1 MIVLAQAGTEVS
13 AVCGDQPSLVCERV
27 YEWSGSRVL
36 AELATWFIERGLTV
50 LLILLA
56 GWLVSRVVKRA
67 IEHFREK
74 IDRPSLRD
82 VGRDPLVSQEAEEL
96 RAKARADTLVTVFRS
111 VALIIIWVFTGLLAL
126 GQLGINLAPLIA
138 GAGIAGIAI
147 AWGSKSA
154 IEDFLSGLFMMIEDT
169 YSVGDDIDFGK
180 GRGTVEKVS
189 LRSTS
194 IRTRQGVVWTVP
206 NGKIAHIANFSQLWA
221 RAQVDIEV
229 SYNCLYAKLWAR
241 AQVDIEVSYNCDLRQ
256 AMEVIRQA
264 GQEMW
269 EDPEWGDDELSEP
282 PQVKGVQS
290 LGESGIFIRV
300 RAKTRSSVQ
309 WRTERELR
317 LRIKEALD
325 AAGIEMPFPH
335 RTLIVQHGE
344 DGGIT

>member
-1 MIVLAQAGTEVS
+1 MIVLSQASTRPS
-13 AVCGDQPSLVCERV
+13 AVCGEQPTFVCERV
-27 YEWSGSRVL
+27 YEWSDSRLL
-36 AELATWFIERGLTV
+36 AELATWFVERGLTV
-50 LLILLA
+50 LLILLV

-96 RAKARADTLVTVFRS
+96 RAKARADTLATVFRS
-111 VALIIIWVFTGLLAL
+111 VALILIWVFTGLLAL

-138 GAGIAGIAI
+138 GAGIAGVAI
-147 AWGSKSA
+147 GFGSKAA

-206 NGKIAHIANFSQLWA
+206 NGRIDFVANFSQLWA
-221 RAQVDIEV
+221 RAQIDVEV
-229 SYNCLYAKLWAR
+229 SY
-241 AQVDIEVSYNCDLRQ
+241 DCDLRQ

-269 EDPEWGDDELSEP
+269 EDPEWGGDELSEP
-282 PQVKGVQS
+282 PQVKGVQR

-325 AAGIEMPFPH
+325 AAGIEMPYPH
-335 RTLIVQHGE
+335 RTLIVRQGE
-344 DGGIT
+344 EGAEIKGTATLRG

>member
-1 MIVLAQAGTEVS
+1 MIVLAQTGTGAP
-13 AVCGDQPSLVCERV
+13 AVCGDQPSIVCQRV
-27 YEWSGSRVL
+27 YEWSGSGLL
-36 AELATWFIERGLTV
+36 AGLSAWFVERGLTV
-50 LLILLA
+50 LLILA
-56 GWLVSRVVKRA
+56 VGWLVSRLVRRA
-67 IEHFREK
+67 IEHFRDR

-96 RAKARADTLVTVFRS
+96 RAKARADTLATVLRS
-111 VALIIIWVFTGLLAL
+111 VAMIAIWSFTGLLAL
-126 GQLGINLAPLIA
+126 GQLGINLGPLIA
-138 GAGIAGIAI
+138 GAGIVGVAI
-147 AWGSKSA
+147 GFGSQE
-154 IEDFLSGLFMMIEDT
+154 IVRDFLSGLFMMMEDT

-180 GRGTVEKVS
+180 GRGTVERVS

-194 IRTRQGVVWTVP
+194 IRTRQGVVWTIP
-206 NGKIAHIANFSQLWA
+206 NGKIAHLANFSQLWA

-229 SYNCLYAKLWAR
+229 SY
-241 AQVDIEVSYNCDLRQ
+241 DCDLRQ
-256 AMEVIRQA
+256 AMQVIRQA

-282 PQVKGVQS
+282 PQVKGVQA

-300 RAKTRSSVQ
+300 RAKTRPSVQ

-335 RTLIVQHGE
+335 RTLIVRHE
-344 DGGIT
+344 DTEVI

>member
-1 MIVLAQAGTEVS
+1 MIVLSQASTRPS
-13 AVCGDQPSLVCERV
+13 AVCGEQPTFVCERV
-27 YEWSGSRVL
+27 YEWSDSRLL
-36 AELATWFIERGLTV
+36 AELATWFVERGLTV
-50 LLILLA
+50 LLILLV

-96 RAKARADTLVTVFRS
+96 RAKARADTLATVFRS
-111 VALIIIWVFTGLLAL
+111 VALILIWVFTGLLAL

-138 GAGIAGIAI
+138 GAGIAGVAI
-147 AWGSKSA
+147 GFGSKAA

-206 NGKIAHIANFSQLWA
+206 NGRVDFVANFSQLWA
-221 RAQVDIEV
+221 RAQIDVEV
-229 SYNCLYAKLWAR
+229 SY
-241 AQVDIEVSYNCDLRQ
+241 DCDLRQ

-269 EDPEWGDDELSEP
+269 EDPEWGGDELSEL
-282 PQVKGVQS
+282 PQVKGVQR

-325 AAGIEMPFPH
+325 AAGIEMPYPH
-335 RTLIVQHGE
+335 RTLIVRRGE
-344 DGGIT
+344 DAEVI

>member
-1 MIVLAQAGTEVS
+1 MIFLSQASTEPS
-13 AVCGDQPSLVCERV
+13 AVCGEQSSFVCDKV
-27 YEWSGSRVL
+27 YEWSNSRVL
-36 AELATWFIERGLTV
+36 AELAAWFVERGLAV
-50 LLILLA
+50 LLILMG
-56 GWLVSRVVKRA
+56 GWLVSRIVKRA
-67 IEHFREK
+67 IAHFKER

-82 VGRDPLVSQEAEEL
+82 VGRDPAVSEEAETL
-96 RAKARADTLVTVFRS
+96 RAKARAETLAGVLRS
-111 VALIIIWVFTGLLAL
+111 VALIVIWGFTALLAL
-126 GQLGINLAPLIA
+126 GQLDINLGPLIA
-138 GAGIAGIAI
+138 GAGIVGVAI
-147 AWGSKSA
+147 GFGAQSVVR
-154 IEDFLSGLFMMIEDT
+154 DFLSGVFMMIEDI

-180 GRGTVEKVS
+180 GRGTVEKVT

-194 IRTRQGVVWTVP
+194 IRNRQGVVWNVP
-206 NGKIAHIANFSQLWA
+206 NGKIDFVANYSQLWA
-221 RAQVDIEV
+221 RAQIDVEV
-229 SYNCLYAKLWAR
+229 SY
-241 AQVDIEVSYNCDLRQ
+241 DCDLRQ

-269 EDPEWGDDELSEP
+269 EDPEWGGDELSEP

-335 RTLIVQHGE
+335 RTLIVQHGK

>member
-1 MIVLAQAGTEVS
+1 MIVLSQASTRPS
-13 AVCGDQPSLVCERV
+13 AVCGEQPTFVCERV
-27 YEWSGSRVL
+27 YEWSDSRLL
-36 AELATWFIERGLTV
+36 AELATWFVERGLTV
-50 LLILLA
+50 LLILLV

-96 RAKARADTLVTVFRS
+96 RAKARADTLATVFRS
-111 VALIIIWVFTGLLAL
+111 VALILIWVFTGLLAL

-138 GAGIAGIAI
+138 GAGIAGVAI
-147 AWGSKSA
+147 GFGSKAA

-206 NGKIAHIANFSQLWA
+206 NGRIDFVANFSQLWA
-221 RAQVDIEV
+221 RAQIDVEV
-229 SYNCLYAKLWAR
+229 SY
-241 AQVDIEVSYNCDLRQ
+241 DCDLRQ

-269 EDPEWGDDELSEP
+269 EDSEWGGDELSEP
-282 PQVKGVQS
+282 PQVKGVQR

-335 RTLIVQHGE
+335 RTLIVRRGE
-344 DGGIT
+344 DAEVI

>member
-229 SYNCLYAKLWAR
+229 SYNC
-241 AQVDIEVSYNCDLRQ
+241 DLRQ

>member
-229 SYNCLYAKLWAR
+229 SYNC
-241 AQVDIEVSYNCDLRQ
+241 DLRQ

-344 DGGIT
+344 DSGIT

>member
-1 MIVLAQAGTEVS
+1 MIVLAQASTGPS
-13 AVCGDQPSLVCERV
+13 AACGQQASFVCERV
-27 YEWSGSRVL
+27 YDWSGSRLL
-36 AELATWFIERGLTV
+36 AELAAWFVERGLTLV
-50 LLILLA
+50 LILLA
-56 GWLVSRVVKRA
+56 GWLVSRILNRA
-67 IEHFREK
+67 IAHFTER

-82 VGRDPLVSQEAEEL
+82 VGRDPAVSEEAEAL
-96 RAKARADTLVTVFRS
+96 RAKARAETLATVFRS
-111 VALIIIWVFTGLLAL
+111 VALFAVWGFTLLLAL
-126 GQLGINLAPLIA
+126 SQLNINLGPLIA
-138 GAGIAGIAI
+138 GAGIVGVAI
-147 AWGSKSA
+147 GFGAQSVVR
-154 IEDFLSGLFMMIEDT
+154 DFLSGVFMMIEDI

-180 GRGTVEKVS
+180 GRGTVERVT

-194 IRTRQGVVWTVP
+194 IRTRQGVVWNVP
-206 NGKIAHIANFSQLWA
+206 NGKIDFVANFSQ
-221 RAQVDIEV
+221 
-229 SYNCLYAKLWAR
+229 LWAR

-269 EDPEWGDDELSEP
+269 EDPEWGDDELAEP
-282 PQVKGVQS
+282 PQVKGVQA

-300 RAKTRSSVQ
+300 RAKTRPSVQ

-344 DGGIT
+344 DAEVI

>member
-1 MIVLAQAGTEVS
+1 MIVLSQASTRPS
-13 AVCGDQPSLVCERV
+13 AVCGEQPTFVCERV
-27 YEWSGSRVL
+27 YEWSDSRLL
-36 AELATWFIERGLTV
+36 AELATWFVERGLTV
-50 LLILLA
+50 LLILLV

-96 RAKARADTLVTVFRS
+96 RAKARADTLATVFRS
-111 VALIIIWVFTGLLAL
+111 VALILIWVFTGLLAL

-138 GAGIAGIAI
+138 GAGIAGVAI
-147 AWGSKSA
+147 GFGSRAA

-206 NGKIAHIANFSQLWA
+206 NGRIDFVGNFSQLWA
-221 RAQVDIEV
+221 RAQIDVEV
-229 SYNCLYAKLWAR
+229 SY
-241 AQVDIEVSYNCDLRQ
+241 DCDLRQ

-269 EDPEWGDDELSEP
+269 EDPEWGGDELSEL
-282 PQVKGVQS
+282 PQVKGVQR

-325 AAGIEMPFPH
+325 AAGIEMPYPH
-335 RTLIVQHGE
+335 RTLIVRRGE
-344 DGGIT
+344 DAEVI

>member
-1 MIVLAQAGTEVS
+1 MIVLGQAATEAS
-13 AVCGDQPSLVCERV
+13 GVCGEQASFVCETV

-36 AELATWFIERGLTV
+36 AGLASWFIERGLTV
-50 LLILLA
+50 LLMLLA
-56 GWLVSRVVKRA
+56 GWLVSRIVKRA
-67 IEHFREK
+67 IAHFRDK

-96 RAKARADTLVTVFRS
+96 RAKARADTLATVFRS
-111 VALIIIWVFTGLLAL
+111 VALILIWVFTGLLAL

-138 GAGIAGIAI
+138 GAGIAGVAI
-147 AWGSKSA
+147 GFGSRA
-154 IEDFLSGLFMMIEDT
+154 AVEDFLSGLFMMIEDT

-206 NGKIAHIANFSQLWA
+206 NGKIAHVANFSQLWA
-221 RAQVDIEV
+221 RAQIDV
-229 SYNCLYAKLWAR
+229 
-241 AQVDIEVSYNCDLRQ
+241 EVSYNCDLRQ

-269 EDPEWGDDELSEP
+269 EDPEWGGDELSEP

-335 RTLIVQHGE
+335 RTLIVRRGE
-344 DGGIT
+344 DGKVI